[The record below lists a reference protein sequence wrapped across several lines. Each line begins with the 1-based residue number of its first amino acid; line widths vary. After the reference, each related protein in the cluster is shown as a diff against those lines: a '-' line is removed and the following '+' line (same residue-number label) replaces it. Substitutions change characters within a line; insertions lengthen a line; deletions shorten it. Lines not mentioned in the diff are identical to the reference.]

1 MRMPIRFVG
10 YGEKESNEP
19 HTQIDGFLTHVMEEN
34 FADAL
39 GYAGCELVRRS
50 IGISQIDDLNYEE
63 DEQLRMAR
71 RKKVLELGKYL
82 IMNRHTIRSLEELEN
97 WFI

>member
-1 MRMPIRFVG
+1 
-10 YGEKESNEP
+10 
-19 HTQIDGFLTHVMEEN
+19 MEEN

-50 IGISQIDDLNYEE
+50 IGISQLDDLNYEE

-71 RKKVLELGKYL
+71 RKKALELGKYL